1 MKIKIDK
8 EKCLGCGT
16 CVALYPEIFEMDED
30 FKARVKKEADDF
42 HNAPEA
48 VQSCPGQA
56 ISIET

>member
-1 MKIKIDK
+1 M
-8 EKCLGCGT
+8 

-30 FKARVKKEADDF
+30 FKARVKKEANDF

-56 ISIET
+56 ISIDTRP